1 MSTLTLSLS
10 QQEHTL
16 GIQIGN
22 ISRILD
28 GLERKLADLDAELH
42 SHASQ
47 RAQYRLLGTILSSLD
62 QLEEAGAADLFWD
75 RQHTGYDP
83 DNQLRRARNA
93 MAAFEH
99 KIGLIEGR
107 RGDVQAEIKTET
119 DRLRRLNHDLADL
132 EEEAERLRNEFP
144 VYRDLADIPY
154 RPLVMPWTK
163 GGEDDRRYRKI
174 FLLTLLFSFVTASG
188 LVFFKPTHE
197 KKQEEVLPEHI
208 AELVVKKKEEPKPA
222 EKKPAEKS
230 DAAGGT
236 ASPADARRPADG
248 TPPPPGSPESQAAA
262 RASAEGKGVLALKN
276 EFADLM
282 DSPGPAKVGAEGRV
296 SNTGQVAAGA
306 ASTRSLI
313 LSQASGGSGGIANST
328 FSRSGSG
335 GGAGG
340 SGTGTGGGGQSITG
354 GGVKVARVQ
363 STTGAGMADDRPLSK
378 GAGPSRTDEEIQIVF
393 DRYKAALY
401 RIYNRELRNNPS
413 LRGKM
418 VLRLTIEPDGRV
430 SSCAV
435 KSTDLASPA
444 LSAEI
449 VERVLKFSF
458 GAKEGV
464 PPVTILYPIDFLPAG

>member
-1 MSTLTLSLS
+1 MSTYHLS
-10 QQEHTL
+10 QREHSL

-28 GLERKLADLDAELH
+28 GLEKKLADLDAELH
-42 SHASQ
+42 SHSSQ
-47 RAQYRLLGTILSSLD
+47 RAQFSLLGTILSSLD
-62 QLEEAGAADLFWD
+62 KLEEVGAVDLFWD
-75 RQHTGYDP
+75 RQTTGYDP
-83 DNQLRRARNA
+83 ENQLRRARNSLL
-93 MAAFEH
+93 AFEH
-99 KIGLIEGR
+99 KIGVIEGR
-107 RGDVQAEIKTET
+107 RTEVQVEIKTET
-119 DRLRRLNHDLADL
+119 DNLRRLNHELADL

-144 VYRDLADIPY
+144 VYRNPADIPY
-154 RPLVMPWTK
+154 RPLVMPWAK
-163 GGEDDRRYRKI
+163 GSEDDRRYRKI

-197 KKQEEVLPEHI
+197 KKEEEVLPEHI

-222 EKKPAEKS
+222 EKKPVEKS
-230 DAAGGT
+230 DATGN
-236 ASPADARRPADG
+236 SNQQDARQSPSDRAPA
-248 TPPPPGSPESQAAA
+248 PPGSPEAQSAA

-276 EFADLM
+276 DFADLV
-282 DSPGPAKVGAEGRV
+282 DSPGAAKVGAEGRI
-296 SNTGQVAAGA
+296 SNTGQIAAGQA
-306 ASTRSLI
+306 ATRSLI
-313 LSQASGGSGGIANST
+313 TSQASGGSGGINTSAI
-328 FSRSGSG
+328 SRNGTG
-335 GGAGG
+335 GGTGG
-340 SGTGTGGGGQSITG
+340 SGTGSGGGGQSITG
-354 GGVKVARVQ
+354 GGVKIARVQ
-363 STTGAGMADDRPLSK
+363 SSTSAGVADDRPLSK

-430 SSCAV
+430 SACAV

-444 LSAEI
+444 LSTEI

-458 GAKEGV
+458 GAKDGV